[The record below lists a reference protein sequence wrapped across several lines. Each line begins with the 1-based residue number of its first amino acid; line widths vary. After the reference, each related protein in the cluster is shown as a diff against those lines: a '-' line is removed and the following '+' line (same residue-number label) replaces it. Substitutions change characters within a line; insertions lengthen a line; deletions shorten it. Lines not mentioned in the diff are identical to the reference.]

1 MPKSKH
7 IHHRFGE
14 EMSKYVMA
22 GFGLVAGLA
31 WNDAIRSFIEYAFPM
46 NKGSIW
52 AKFIYAFIMTA
63 LVVLVGWHLEKF
75 FRREDEAAEAKAKK

>member
-1 MPKSKH
+1 MPKSTK
-7 IHHRFGE
+7 IHNRFGQ

-63 LVVLVGWHLEKF
+63 VVVLVGWHLEKF
-75 FRREDEAAEAKAKK
+75 FRKEEKEEEAKTKK